1 MKQVF
6 FLTLILIIYSSNA
19 RTQNILPNY
28 TYKLNVEKVTEAPRG
43 IKIAYNDKDFQEF
56 GKWNLPAMEIKKI
69 GSDSIVKYNWFA
81 YKLCEF
87 DQSKGQGYQIV
98 NYENIM
104 NFLAMDN
111 NFFANKNDII
121 WSSKENYQSGRA
133 EAFYTKYKNLAT
145 PNMSDGNFIYK
156 FQTEEGYYAHLNQSR
171 EALLGKTETI
181 EGIQNIFKR
190 HFPEIIKMN
199 NITYLYWKGTV
210 NFTGDGQ
217 VLFDRLKDHSAFG
230 ENLEIFDTIT
240 EELNNK
246 ILNWAEHAIL
256 KSNNGKYVVSNY
268 QDFDFYLNRKSFES
282 QSYSTENKSLFY
294 KLKGHPSIH
303 HLTKNLSLPKKAY
316 FLYESASLT
325 LKCRGM
331 EDETYNDNYPK
342 QLVLPTNYKYYWIG
356 SFAGL
361 GYEMVKPYCSP
372 IIKYS
377 IWGSGGLAFLSA
389 VIRQIA
395 YNKYQENPIENYK
408 SGEVANFWQKTAILS
423 TILYSSGV
431 TIDLIKT
438 VKLIRNTQY
447 IANSVNKAL

>member
-1 MKQVF
+1 
-6 FLTLILIIYSSNA
+6 
-19 RTQNILPNY
+19 
-28 TYKLNVEKVTEAPRG
+28 
-43 IKIAYNDKDFQEF
+43 
-56 GKWNLPAMEIKKI
+56 
-69 GSDSIVKYNWFA
+69 
-81 YKLCEF
+81 
-87 DQSKGQGYQIV
+87 
-98 NYENIM
+98 
-104 NFLAMDN
+104 
-111 NFFANKNDII
+111 
-121 WSSKENYQSGRA
+121 
-133 EAFYTKYKNLAT
+133 
-145 PNMSDGNFIYK
+145 
-156 FQTEEGYYAHLNQSR
+156 
-171 EALLGKTETI
+171 
-181 EGIQNIFKR
+181 
-190 HFPEIIKMN
+190 
-199 NITYLYWKGTV
+199 
-210 NFTGDGQ
+210 
-217 VLFDRLKDHSAFG
+217 
-230 ENLEIFDTIT
+230 
-240 EELNNK
+240 
-246 ILNWAEHAIL
+246 
-256 KSNNGKYVVSNY
+256 VVSNY